1 MRKTQTSN
9 DTPQTN
15 ANAARQ
21 DAQERKQPILTHLL
35 ALRKTLVISFGAIAA
50 AFVLVFYLACGYLM
64 DFITTPIV
72 ERGVEIIY
80 TAVSEA
86 LVTQLKVS
94 LIAAVVVASPVV
106 FWQVWVFIKPALYPN
121 EKRIFKRLFFLA
133 LMLFLM
139 GVVFCYRAVY
149 MLALDFF
156 LVSGENLATPM
167 LSIDKYVGFLFSF
180 VLPFGL
186 VFELPVAIYML
197 ARVGLVNYEML
208 SKTRKFVILA
218 IFIIAAILTPP
229 DIVSQVMLG
238 IPMLL
243 LFEVGV
249 QVSRFVK
256 PRERS

>member
-1 MRKTQTSN
+1 MNEKLREKLRESLTSVLPV
-9 DTPQTN
+9 T
-15 ANAARQ
+15 A
-21 DAQERKQPILTHLL
+21 IVLL
-35 ALRKTLVISFGAIAA
+35 LSVTLVPLEPGT
-50 AFVLVFYLACGYLM
+50 LL
-64 DFITTPIV
+64 
-72 ERGVEIIY
+72 
-80 TAVSEA
+80 
-86 LVTQLKVS
+86 
-94 LIAAVVVASPVV
+94 
-106 FWQVWVFIKPALYPN
+106 
-121 EKRIFKRLFFLA
+121 
-133 LMLFLM
+133 LFLM

-197 ARVGLVNYEML
+197 TRVGLVNYEML

-218 IFIIAAILTPP
+218 IFVIAAILTPP
-229 DIVSQVMLG
+229 DVVSQVMLG

>member
-1 MRKTQTSN
+1 M
-9 DTPQTN
+9 
-15 ANAARQ
+15 
-21 DAQERKQPILTHLL
+21 
-35 ALRKTLVISFGAIAA
+35 
-50 AFVLVFYLACGYLM
+50 
-64 DFITTPIV
+64 
-72 ERGVEIIY
+72 
-80 TAVSEA
+80 
-86 LVTQLKVS
+86 
-94 LIAAVVVASPVV
+94 
-106 FWQVWVFIKPALYPN
+106 
-121 EKRIFKRLFFLA
+121 RLFFLA
-133 LMLFLM
+133 LLLFLM

-197 ARVGLVNYEML
+197 TRVGLVNYEML

-218 IFIIAAILTPP
+218 IFVIAAILTPP